1 MMVARLGLKSS
12 VQSYPSS
19 SITIS
24 EYHINIFE
32 ASVQSNQYALHVSF
46 FLFFRISFSKLNS
59 WSLKWWKPQAR
70 TRSFLRFLGA
80 HGFRIQSANMSDV
93 GFLLNK
99 PVFNAPFPFPQYIT
113 DWICGCH
120 SVSCKFDV
128 YFWKMCAKSDDFCT
142 NGFGRSF
149 VSNISTNHVIWSNL
163 CTLMDDYI
171 IYIIICNEI
180 CYKLISTLWH
190 LLVDTYQIY
199 IHSQTEDGT
208 LKLQQ
213 IRVPRLSNQI
223 FTKCVCHVLK

>member
-80 HGFRIQSANMSDV
+80 HGFRIQSAYMSDV

-163 CTLMDDYI
+163 CTLMVDYI
-171 IYIIICNEI
+171 IYI
-180 CYKLISTLWH
+180 
-190 LLVDTYQIY
+190 
-199 IHSQTEDGT
+199 
-208 LKLQQ
+208 
-213 IRVPRLSNQI
+213 
-223 FTKCVCHVLK
+223 